1 MRYIKMV
8 KQDENFGDDL
18 ERIIT
23 EKGVSNER
31 NRPYDGQP
39 WTQNGIRGQ
48 QEIKGITMRDLKDCI
63 IQAMLVCSDDTNLSK
78 KVFEISKDFQNTEY
92 AAKGNWEAG
101 DIYKIDFS
109 KVDPMAIIQNVGCF
123 VEYYMG
129 IFPNTNIQGI
139 PSTQELF
146 EELK

>member
-1 MRYIKMV
+1 MEHIEII
-8 KQDENFGDDL
+8 KQDENFENNL
-18 ERIIT
+18 EIIIT
-23 EKGVSNER
+23 EKGITNDRS
-31 NRPYDGQP
+31 RPYDGQP
-39 WTQNGIRGQ
+39 WTQNGIRGR

-63 IQAMLVCSDDTNLSK
+63 IQAMLVSSSDSSLSK

-92 AAKGNWEAG
+92 SAKGNWEAG

-129 IFPNTNIQGI
+129 IFPNTNKNKN
-139 PSTQELF
+139 LF
-146 EELK
+146 G